1 MLAIFEQSSII
12 NTLNME
18 VSALNTINELHIDN
32 GINIFDG
39 YRSEKIW
46 TLPENYSTYRSE
58 EIEDQCTIPG
68 STLEDI
74 WKKLGRI

>member
-1 MLAIFEQSSII
+1 M
-12 NTLNME
+12 
-18 VSALNTINELHIDN
+18 NTINELHIGN
-32 GINIFDG
+32 GINIYDG

-46 TLPENYSTYRSE
+46 TLPENHSTYCSE
-58 EIEDQCTIPG
+58 EIDGQCTIPG